1 MTLPRLLRPRKSPKQ
16 GRSRA
21 LVEALL
27 DATARIL
34 VSRGYTEMAMED
46 VAGLAGASVGSLYQ
60 YFPHK
65 EALVVGLIERHA
77 DREVAF
83 LEARFAALQPS
94 SIETIVEATVRAV
107 LAFRAEDPKLH
118 QALLDA
124 IPLVGRYYDLRQR
137 GAQGAMRLR
146 ELFGAALPSQAGGP
160 SLNELVF
167 IVGNATHSLTHEGLL
182 PRPAT
187 LDDARLG
194 REIVRLVLGYLQA
207 VRSADG
213 A

>member
-1 MTLPRLLRPRKSPKQ
+1 
-16 GRSRA
+16 
-21 LVEALL
+21 
-27 DATARIL
+27 
-34 VSRGYTEMAMED
+34 
-46 VAGLAGASVGSLYQ
+46 
-60 YFPHK
+60 
-65 EALVVGLIERHA
+65 
-77 DREVAF
+77 
-83 LEARFAALQPS
+83 
-94 SIETIVEATVRAV
+94 
-107 LAFRAEDPKLH
+107 
-118 QALLDA
+118 
-124 IPLVGRYYDLRQR
+124 
-137 GAQGAMRLR
+137 MRLR